1 MASVTAPMP
10 VIMHDMPMM
19 SKFVVDFYQ
28 QKVTRPPI
36 YPRLT
41 LLSQVTEIK
50 SLQSRLS
57 ATAPGEVEQSS
68 SQGARHPG
76 DDRWILTHDS

>member
-28 QKVTRPPI
+28 QKVTV
-36 YPRLT
+36 LA
-41 LLSQVTEIK
+41 L
-50 SLQSRLS
+50 
-57 ATAPGEVEQSS
+57 AHA
-68 SQGARHPG
+68 
-76 DDRWILTHDS
+76 